1 MPSNVKTKATVDIG
15 QASAANNDFID
26 IANLIYNLI
35 PVDRNTVKASYK
47 ALVWLNDLKSN
58 PCVRDNWLTELQG
71 FVAGLW
77 ACGVISNDDVLSFK
91 GELEQR
97 NLRVIPENFDYL
109 NDLKTD
115 KLTVEQL
122 NQMASSPRRK
132 PTPAEHKAKLEII
145 KNLRTNRLA
154 WRQAAKRENN
164 QGKEA

>member
-1 MPSNVKTKATVDIG
+1 M
-15 QASAANNDFID
+15 
-26 IANLIYNLI
+26 
-35 PVDRNTVKASYK
+35 
-47 ALVWLNDLKSN
+47 
-58 PCVRDNWLTELQG
+58 
-71 FVAGLW
+71 AGLW